1 MFVNFVWT
9 LDGFQS
15 QCWTCWCVQA
25 RENGCIRES
34 LQLWYKSK
42 YRDFDRVYLH
52 RMFLKLLC
60 RQVLMF
66 SYLLSLNCLDFC
78 RFVSWQTVSSSTN
91 IFDSSHITMSGR
103 VLDWNATSIDS
114 NSADGRSTS
123 RRWSALLCVHI
134 QFAIMSRILLCRSKY
149 RLRAAEQFDKT
160 CLFVIIIII
169 IIINFFRVRLVL
181 VSNLQTPTAHLTTSV
196 R

>member
-1 MFVNFVWT
+1 MASKVSAERVDVFMSGRTAAFVKVFSSDINPST
-9 LDGFQS
+9 ETS
-15 QCWTCWCVQA
+15 IEYTCT
-25 RENGCIRES
+25 G
-34 LQLWYKSK
+34 
-42 YRDFDRVYLH
+42 
-52 RMFLKLLC
+52 MFLKLLC

-160 CLFVIIIII
+160 CLFVCKAVLWQSGQFGSSIL
-169 IIINFFRVRLVL
+169 FHLFRFDAVGSCCWNAFR
-181 VSNLQTPTAHLTTSV
+181 TK
-196 R
+196 RKR